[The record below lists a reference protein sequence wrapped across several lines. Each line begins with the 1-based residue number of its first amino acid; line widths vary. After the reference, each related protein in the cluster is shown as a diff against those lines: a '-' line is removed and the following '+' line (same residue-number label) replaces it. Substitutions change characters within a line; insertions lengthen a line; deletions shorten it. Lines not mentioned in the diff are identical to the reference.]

1 METSLVRCRACHA
14 VYQSPTLLPSGNPYI
29 DVAGSYFRHD
39 DPGLKR
45 DAGTI
50 LARKA
55 ESLLGR
61 RGRLL
66 ELGCGPGDVLDGA
79 RAAGWSVAGID
90 MTAAFAEAGRARGIP
105 IEVSSVEESQVL
117 NEVGE
122 FDVVL
127 LAAILEHVYAPAS
140 VLERVRNVLRPGGII
155 FIDVPNECSLFT
167 FVANAYQRVR
177 LRDWVVNMSPT
188 FPPFHVVG
196 FCPASL
202 TFLLDRVGFRVAEM
216 STHAWDVP
224 TEDLARFE
232 RVAVRAVNRVGCWLG
247 KGVGLTAWAIRTER
261 I

>member
-1 METSLVRCRACHA
+1 VETALVRCRTCHA
-14 VYQSPTLLPSGNPYI
+14 VYQSPTLLPSRNPYT
-29 DVAGSYFRHD
+29 DVAESYFRHD
-39 DPGLKR
+39 DPEEKR
-45 DAGTI
+45 NAGAT
-50 LARKA
+50 LAQKA

-66 ELGCGPGDVLDGA
+66 ELGCGPGDFLEGA

-105 IEVSSVEESQVL
+105 IEVSSVEESQML
-117 NEVGE
+117 NEVGA

-127 LAAILEHVYAPAS
+127 LAAILEHVYAPVS
-140 VLERVRNVLRPGGII
+140 LLERVRNVLRPGGII

-167 FVANAYQRVR
+167 LVANAYQRVR
-177 LRDWVVNMSPT
+177 RRDWVVNMSPT

-202 TFLLDRVGFRVAEM
+202 TFLLDRVGFRVAEL
-216 STHAWDVP
+216 STHAWNIP
-224 TEDLARFE
+224 TENLAQFE
-232 RVAVRAVNRVGCWLG
+232 RVAMHAVNRIGSWLG
-247 KGVGLTAWAIRTER
+247 KGTGLTAWAIRTEA